1 LDTHHPIKKH
11 FESIDLLSFAEGY
24 LAAERLWF
32 WITKSSIFKFDF
44 DRSIKREEALEKM
57 KRPAYNPETID
68 EEFKYIATK
77 LELKL
82 MVW

>member
-1 LDTHHPIKKH
+1 
-11 FESIDLLSFAEGY
+11 
-24 LAAERLWF
+24 
-32 WITKSSIFKFDF
+32 
-44 DRSIKREEALEKM
+44 M

-82 MVW
+82 MVWWSYFTSSKKFYGIIKSAIDV